1 MSIDKSL
8 IVRGRL
14 GRSRSVFSRAERVKI
29 LGEEGRW
36 NQEESVFGLP
46 KVKSVRLKKKP
57 KAEKAPPKEGEE
69 TTTPGAEGAGEGEKT
84 QQG

>member
-8 IVRGRL
+8 VVRGRL
-14 GRSRSVFSRAERVKI
+14 GRSRSVYSRAERVKI
-29 LGEEGRW
+29 LEEEGRW
-36 NQEESVFGLP
+36 SQEESVFGLP

-69 TTTPGAEGAGEGEKT
+69 TATPGAEGAGEGEKT
-84 QQG
+84 